1 MAEGGLAL
9 EIKHAL
15 ALLVLIK
22 AHRQGRVDHTWKS
35 RADETFVMKG
45 NSWLNQG
52 YIREGNKFVQS
63 MSRKKHI
70 LYDQGLGKSCN
81 QDIQRWYDVLVKF
94 ESEDRTCHII
104 LVKTEDLGFRST

>member
-63 MSRKKHI
+63 MPRKKQR

-81 QDIQRWYDVLVKF
+81 QDIQR
-94 ESEDRTCHII
+94 R
-104 LVKTEDLGFRST
+104 

>member
-9 EIKHAL
+9 ELKQAL

-35 RADETFVMKG
+35 RVDETFPMKS

-52 YIREGNKFVQS
+52 YIRKGNKFVQS
-63 MSRKKHI
+63 MSRKKHR
-70 LYDQGLGKSCN
+70 LYDQGLGKVAAKTSK
-81 QDIQRWYDVLVKF
+81 DIDVLVKF
-94 ESEDRTCHII
+94 VSKGSG
-104 LVKTEDLGFRST
+104 LSYYLGKKRKIWA